1 MTVPSSE
8 NKRSY
13 TGNGLTKVFSFPYLF
28 YASDDLRV
36 YLDGVRQTSGYTV
49 LGEGTNLGTVTFLTA
64 PAVDVVVYIDR
75 YVSFTQ
81 DTDFENFDGNPSDV
95 TEKQFDLLVMQTQQ
109 LNEADSRTLIVPV
122 GDSATNLQLP
132 SVTNRASKFLAF
144 DSAGNPIAAAAA
156 TSEGTA
162 FGATGLLLAAAS
174 TPADAIATLALFTS
188 AQSVTSTW
196 NFNGTLN
203 VNAKLVTPDKSEL
216 TISSG
221 AVQPNGV
228 FHTLDTQG
236 DAATDDWDT
245 ILSPTNGQWNIFRT
259 ANSAR
264 AVVVKHGTGNISIA
278 NNLDINLTSTN
289 RAILTVYDLELNKNL
304 VIADGTTKEYVDAA
318 ATNSRIISGTPQNST
333 SGTAIP
339 FGSLPEG
346 IKRLTVNFVGVS
358 TNGTRNILIQL
369 NNETTG
375 YLGAT
380 GIHASSFVQPV
391 NYTNGINIPTA
402 AASIN
407 HGTFIFDLVDAA
419 TFTWACTFQ
428 ISTSDAGRMYYG
440 AYTKSLSEVL
450 TQLRITTAN
459 GTDAFD
465 AGKININYQF

>member
-1 MTVPSSE
+1 MTVLSSE

-122 GDSATNLQLP
+122 GDSATNIQLP

-236 DAATDDWDT
+236 DAPTDDWDT

-289 RAILTVYDLELNKNL
+289 RAILTIYDLELNKNL
-304 VIADGTTKEYVDAA
+304 VIADGTTKEYVDNEDTKLKAQFLHIQDQKAA
-318 ATNSRIISGTPQNST
+318 NTQGGTATSGSFQTRTLNTVLTNTITDASLATNQITLPAGTYWIEAECPAYT
-333 SGTAIP
+333 
-339 FGSLPEG
+339 
-346 IKRLTVNFVGVS
+346 VS
-358 TNGTRNILIQL
+358 THKAILYNVTGAENTLIGSSVTASSSYFGYTQAFVKGRFTIAG
-369 NNETTG
+369 NTVFEIRHRVNETRT
-375 YLGAT
+375 
-380 GIHASSFVQPV
+380 
-391 NYTNGINIPTA
+391 TNGFGV
-402 AASIN
+402 ASN
-407 HGTFIFDLVDAA
+407 FGVNEV
-419 TFTWACTFQ
+419 
-428 ISTSDAGRMYYG
+428 
-440 AYTKSLSEVL
+440 YTDV
-450 TQLRITTAN
+450 RIWKVA
-459 GTDAFD
+459 
-465 AGKININYQF
+465 